1 MVLMIINIT
10 ILNEN
15 KIKYKL
21 YTMIKTFEQ
30 FVSEMYDN
38 PVNEAFQSNKLRELI
53 KQHGLPKNEY
63 DKKMLY
69 DLKDNEIIDVVSSN
83 DEYWKKYK
91 PSKGRNLFD
100 NNHQATFKIELEDGY
115 CIVIGN
121 LNILKSYW
129 DNFKGMDEDEMER
142 KSVFKKRH
150 SERHKGNLGKGGDN
164 IHHKHVEN
172 VRKLDK
178 KRYIEKLQPIIPEI
192 IENVKDTMDNIM
204 GYLPD
209 DITEDNHDSGQSEI
223 EKEITLGGDKYWLY
237 IDYSYTPHSFY
248 KSYGAE
254 YYSIDFELKSFII
267 MDDDG
272 YTEVNNEDLGIT
284 PKTHKQLFDTST
296 LEDIEGDVYNYYDYY
311 GVSPSDFLS

>member
-129 DNFKGMDEDEMER
+129 DNFKGMDEDEKER

-150 SERHKGNLGKGGDN
+150 RERHKGNLGNTGDD
-164 IHHKHVEN
+164 IHRKHLEKVSE
-172 VRKLDK
+172 LDK
-178 KRYIEKLQPIIPEI
+178 KRFIEKLQSNIPEI
-192 IENVKDTMDNIM
+192 IKNVKYTMDNIID
-204 GYLPD
+204 YLPD
-209 DITEDNHDSGQSEI
+209 DITEDNDKSGQSEI
-223 EKEITLGGDKYWLY
+223 ETEITLDGNKYMLY
-237 IDYSYTPHSFY
+237 INYSYYPNGFY
-248 KSYGAE
+248 KSYGME
-254 YYSIDFELKSFII
+254 YYNIDCELESFCII
-267 MDDDG
+267 DDDG
-272 YTEVNNEDLGIT
+272 NTEVNNEELNIT
-284 PKTHKQLFDTST
+284 FKTYKQLFDTYT
-296 LEDIEGDVYNYYDYY
+296 IEDIEGQIYDYYDLY
-311 GVSPSDFLS
+311 GVSPSDFL